1 MPLSAS
7 MRISL
12 LKEISDRLQV
22 EEWPLID
29 LTLSQFGLP
38 TPDEWQGNKNAYV
51 IEMSKRAED
60 SVLVELAQHV
70 GFLIEEAP
78 KRKRAVNPC

>member
-7 MRISL
+7 KRISL
-12 LKEISDRLQV
+12 LKEISDRLQM

-38 TPDEWQGNKNAYV
+38 TSEEWQGNKNA
-51 IEMSKRAED
+51 
-60 SVLVELAQHV
+60 
-70 GFLIEEAP
+70 
-78 KRKRAVNPC
+78 

>member
-7 MRISL
+7 KRITL
-12 LKEISDRLQV
+12 LSEISVRLQM

-38 TPDEWQGNKNAYV
+38 TTDAWQGGGKSAYV
-51 IEMSKRAED
+51 IAMSNGANDK
-60 SVLVELAQHV
+60 VEL
-70 GFLIEEAP
+70 E
-78 KRKRAVNPC
+78 NPATIWRRVL